1 MARKSFGCSF
11 HTVAEM
17 LNFYW
22 STFQP
27 DSGDFCKLV
36 HILKLEI
43 NIHQVFGYYF
53 SQCFFLQHCFQRSK
67 RHLPPVSR
75 LRKKTASNRLWLES
89 LNISDC
95 ITGGMRL
102 YSSHVCLM
110 PAVWL
115 TAKRQFFFYHP
126 CPHSFLSAF
135 SLTWHLNRPV
145 CDVQPRIHHVG
156 TSQGNSG

>member
-1 MARKSFGCSF
+1 MCLPNGQQQVSKLHWSNAYLRLTQFGTPWMARKSFGCSF

-102 YSSHVCLM
+102 
-110 PAVWL
+110 
-115 TAKRQFFFYHP
+115 FFSCVP
-126 CPHSFLSAF
+126 NDCSMTDS
-135 SLTWHLNRPV
+135 
-145 CDVQPRIHHVG
+145 
-156 TSQGNSG
+156 